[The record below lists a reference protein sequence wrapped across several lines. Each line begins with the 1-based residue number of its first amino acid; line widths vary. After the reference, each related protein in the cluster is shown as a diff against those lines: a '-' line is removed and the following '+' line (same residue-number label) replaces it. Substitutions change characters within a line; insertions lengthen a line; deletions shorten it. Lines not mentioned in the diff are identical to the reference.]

1 MIFKPFLKQVKDF
14 FSSSQESTVNQEK
27 RLKILVLTDY
37 FNATYYTGFYYPL
50 QTLAEQKVANFTAF
64 CHQDILDKI
73 NKKEPDL
80 FWQNL
85 LKTEQPDAVIFN
97 RYGLAYGSFL
107 LAECKEKQ
115 IPTIY
120 FIDDD
125 LLNITP
131 VLGEEI
137 QKRLGNPEVV
147 TERKYLLE
155 NVDLI
160 YSSTE
165 YLAEKLAQ
173 VFPQQQIFHGV
184 YPPYLGHLVNKKVE
198 TEKKADSEFKFGY
211 MGSKGHNQDLRAI
224 AAAIAQV
231 LTDYPQTK
239 FEIFG
244 TVSLPEELTCFGDRV
259 KSHKVI
265 KQFDKFLQQ
274 LYQLNW
280 DVGLAPIEDT
290 EFNRCKSLSKY
301 LEYTAA
307 EIPIIARNLNVYN
320 QTINSKNG
328 LIANQD
334 QWYEKITLLLH
345 KPELR
350 NELIAGAK
358 QTCSTKFKLESLAA
372 QHLQIIDS
380 LQKKN

>member
-1 MIFKPFLKQVKDF
+1 MIFQPFLKQVKQF
-14 FSSSQESTVNQEK
+14 FSPSQELTVNQEK
-27 RLKILVLTDY
+27 KLKILVLTDY

-50 QTLAEQKVANFTAF
+50 RSLAAKKVADFTAL
-64 CHQDILDKI
+64 CHQDIIDKI
-73 NKKEPDL
+73 NKKNPDL
-80 FWQNL
+80 FWQQL
-85 LKTEQPDAVIFN
+85 LQSEQPDAVIFN
-97 RYGLAYGSFL
+97 RYGLAYGRFL
-107 LAECKEKQ
+107 LAECQQKQ

-137 QKRLGNPEVV
+137 QKRLGNPEVI
-147 TERKYLLE
+147 TERKHLLE

-165 YLAEKLAQ
+165 YLAKKLAK
-173 VFPQQQIFHGV
+173 VFPQQQIFDGV
-184 YPPYLGHLVNKKVE
+184 YPPYLGHLVNKKPAK
-198 TEKKADSEFKFGY
+198 EKKADSEFKFGY

-224 AAAIAQV
+224 APAIAQV

-244 TVSLPEELTCFGDRV
+244 TVSLPEELTCFGDRI
-259 KSHKVI
+259 KAHKVI

-320 QTINSKNG
+320 QTINSENG
-328 LIANQD
+328 LLANQD
-334 QWYEKITLLLH
+334 EWYEKITLLLH

-358 QTCSTKFKLESLAA
+358 QTCSTKFKLEFLAE
-372 QHLQIIDS
+372 QHLQIIES
-380 LQKKN
+380 LRDKN